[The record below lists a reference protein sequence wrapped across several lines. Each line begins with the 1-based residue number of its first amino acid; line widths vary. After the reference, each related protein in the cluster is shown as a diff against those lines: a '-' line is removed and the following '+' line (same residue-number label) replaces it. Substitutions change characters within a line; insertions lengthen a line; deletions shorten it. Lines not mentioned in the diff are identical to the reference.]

1 MYILITYESQGSF
14 LRNAYNSGGTLISGT
29 KTTTKKIS
37 VLLGSLVI
45 IMMLLYGPS
54 IVVNSLASSPLSY
67 KANTSGDNSTNGT
80 QPKDQQ
86 NQQSFS
92 IQPCDKTHPCVS
104 STGPT

>member
-1 MYILITYESQGSF
+1 MNHKGAFCGMHIILVGLSYI
-14 LRNAYNSGGTLISGT
+14 RK

-37 VLLGSLVI
+37 VLLGFLVI

-54 IVVNSLASSPLSY
+54 IVVNSLAASPLSY
-67 KANTSGDNSTNGT
+67 KSNTSDNNSTNGT
-80 QPKDQQ
+80 LPKGQQ

>member
-1 MYILITYESQGSF
+1 MNHKGAFCGMHIILGDS
-14 LRNAYNSGGTLISGT
+14 LISGT

-54 IVVNSLASSPLSY
+54 IVVKSLAASPLSY

-80 QPKDQQ
+80 LPKGQQ

-92 IQPCDKTHPCVS
+92 IQPCDKTHPCAS